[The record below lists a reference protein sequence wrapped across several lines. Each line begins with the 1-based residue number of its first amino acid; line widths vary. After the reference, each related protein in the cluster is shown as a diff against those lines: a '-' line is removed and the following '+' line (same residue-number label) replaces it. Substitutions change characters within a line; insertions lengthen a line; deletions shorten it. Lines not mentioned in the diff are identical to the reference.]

1 MFHLNLFMAFG
12 FFESKYALGRRNM
25 WDSYTF
31 SMNFISKGQY
41 EIFGVDMVSRAGP
54 QKTPKKINKKANNQ
68 SIKPSFQYF
77 DYLLENMTY
86 LRWAWCLERY
96 QKPQRK

>member
-1 MFHLNLFMAFG
+1 M
-12 FFESKYALGRRNM
+12 YNM

-54 QKTPKKINKKANNQ
+54 KKKPEENKQKATNQ

-77 DYLLENMTY
+77 DYL
-86 LRWAWCLERY
+86 
-96 QKPQRK
+96 

>member
-1 MFHLNLFMAFG
+1 M
-12 FFESKYALGRRNM
+12 YNM

-54 QKTPKKINKKANNQ
+54 KKTKENKQKSKQSINK
-68 SIKPSFQYF
+68 
-77 DYLLENMTY
+77 T
-86 LRWAWCLERY
+86 
-96 QKPQRK
+96 